1 VRIHSVV
8 TPVIA
13 GGVASVSTPGFSGK
27 LLTIV
32 VKFSGAPSG
41 TVTATAKHSMV
52 GGAVDEAIL
61 TTVAATNRAY
71 QPRKLGQTV
80 AAADITGQTAMYTL
94 NGSILFAIAGGPN
107 GQTVAID
114 VHVEE

>member
-1 VRIHSVV
+1 VQIYSVV
-8 TPVIA
+8 TPAIA
-13 GGVASVSTPGFSGK
+13 GGVASVSTPGISGK

-52 GGAVDEAIL
+52 GGIVDEAIL

-71 QPRKLGQTV
+71 QPRKLGQTP
-80 AAADITGQTAMYTL
+80 AAADITGEVAPYTI
-94 NGSILFAIAGGPN
+94 NGQILFAIAGGPN
-107 GQTVAID
+107 GQTVAFD
-114 VHVEE
+114 VHVEG